1 VQDLDG
7 EVLALLTEHLA
18 PLLLEDLTGPVV
30 RIHDVVTELE
40 LDVLDR
46 AVGEILQQLLFDGFF
61 GDDVLL
67 AELRLQVS
75 IDEVDFL

>member
-18 PLLLEDLTGPVV
+18 ALLLEDLTGPMMRV
-30 RIHDVVTELE
+30 DNVVTELE

-46 AVGEILQQLLFDGFF
+46 TVQVLQELIFGF
-61 GDDVLL
+61 GDDALL
-67 AELRLQVS
+67 AS
-75 IDEVDFL
+75 

>member
-1 VQDLDG
+1 
-7 EVLALLTEHLA
+7 
-18 PLLLEDLTGPVV
+18 V